1 MERELVDD
9 RKWLDKEQMREAIAI
24 CRSLPGRLA
33 IRVGI
38 YIA

>member
-24 CRSLPGRLA
+24 GQSLPGRLA

>member
-1 MERELVDD
+1 
-9 RKWLDKEQMREAIAI
+9 MREAIAI

-33 IRVGI
+33 IRIGI